1 MKVNELINNFDIFVT
16 NEERKLLDTLDE
28 PVYYKSLTE
37 RERYLADSLIRK
49 SLVSRIGFDNP
60 KVVSNEFKYKRN
72 N

>member
-16 NEERKLLDTLDE
+16 NEERKFLDMLKE

-37 RERYLADSLIRK
+37 RERFLADNLIRK

-60 KVVSNEFKYKRN
+60 KVVSNEFKQRSN
-72 N
+72 T